1 MIRWVGYFAY
11 KILEESLLTEVFCIE
26 IKEILSNSC

>member
-11 KILEESLLTEVFCIE
+11 KILEESLLAEVFCIE